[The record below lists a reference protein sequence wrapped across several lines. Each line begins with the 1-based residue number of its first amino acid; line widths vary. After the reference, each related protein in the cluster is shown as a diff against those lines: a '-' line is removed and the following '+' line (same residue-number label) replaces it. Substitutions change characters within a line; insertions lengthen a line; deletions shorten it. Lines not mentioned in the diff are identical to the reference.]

1 MVLHEER
8 TANRTCDAGKLGAKI
23 MRILTFTTVRDFILR
38 NIALFLTG
46 SLLLIFFAGLFAPG
60 SIGSIP
66 MIEPLNKPAMV
77 DYPRLCGLI
86 LGVIAIICSMIGSL
100 LFLSSFL
107 CRHRWWV
114 SLIFIVI
121 ATALNL
127 VVLEVSG
134 YTFLHCIGDLFSR
147 LSRVSISS
155 GLSLTPTISTLSII
169 SPLLL

>member
-1 MVLHEER
+1 
-8 TANRTCDAGKLGAKI
+8 
-23 MRILTFTTVRDFILR
+23 MRNLTFTTVRDFILR

-46 SLLLIFFAGLFAPG
+46 SFLLMFFNVLFVPE

-66 MIEPLNKPAMV
+66 MIQIKDQPAIV

-86 LGVIAIICSMIGSL
+86 LGVLAMFCSMIASL

-127 VVLEVSG
+127 VIMDFTNVITYHYYLDG
-134 YTFLHCIGDLFSR
+134 LFSPAPPIKER
-147 LSRVSISS
+147 DARFNAILY
-155 GLSLTPTISTLSII
+155 
-169 SPLLL
+169 

>member
-1 MVLHEER
+1 
-8 TANRTCDAGKLGAKI
+8 
-23 MRILTFTTVRDFILR
+23 MRKLTFTAVRDFSLR

-107 CRHRWWV
+107 RRHRWWV

-121 ATALNL
+121 ALALNL
-127 VVLEVSG
+127 VVMDFSDFTTYHYYLDS
-134 YTFLHCIGDLFSR
+134 LFSPAQPIKEHDAR
-147 LSRVSISS
+147 FKAILY
-155 GLSLTPTISTLSII
+155 
-169 SPLLL
+169 